1 MIGGN
6 NLLFTDPAFDDAQ
19 SPRWKI
25 ILDFNIEKSFFSTV
39 ASTGSATEIKITVFL
54 SFVYICFRLLYK
66 NR

>member
-1 MIGGN
+1 MIDGN
-6 NLLFTDPAFDDAQ
+6 NFLFPDTDFGYAQ
-19 SPRWKI
+19 PPRWKI

>member
-6 NLLFTDPAFDDAQ
+6 NLLFPNPDFDDAQ

-25 ILDFNIEKSFFSTV
+25 ILDFNIEMSFFSTV